1 MLEEKLRDRG
11 GEKALFHGDA
21 DLARLLDIERQ
32 HGDMIALGLEHQAV
46 DDAHTESRFDH
57 GKEGEIACCIIGDL
71 RVDIALVEQAVEFVV
86 FDLHQAHEVL
96 VRQLL
101 EREDGRVRHRVILRE
116 DGDHR
121 VVQDGRRLKVV
132 GGGDGK
138 KAAVDR
144 AAAQPFGN
152 FIILASHQLDL
163 NVGVRLVEVLQN
175 FRQQA
180 DGKACKAPEAQRA
193 GLHAMQLGH
202 GKVEVLIVLDDL
214 ADRGQEHHAV

>member
-1 MLEEKLRDRG
+1 M
-11 GEKALFHGDA
+11 
-21 DLARLLDIERQ
+21 
-32 HGDMIALGLEHQAV
+32 
-46 DDAHTESRFDH
+46 
-57 GKEGEIACCIIGDL
+57 
-71 RVDIALVEQAVEFVV
+71 DIALVEQAVEFVV
-86 FDLHQAHEVL
+86 FDFHQAHEVL

-101 EREDGRVRHRVILRE
+101 EREDGRVRHRVILWE
-116 DGDHR
+116 NGDHR

-175 FRQQA
+175 FRQQT
-180 DGKACKAPEAQRA
+180 DGEAREAAEAQRA

-202 GKVEVLIVLDDL
+202 GKVEVLVVLDDL
-214 ADRGQEHHAV
+214 ADRGQEHHAVGGDLDAGVVAR